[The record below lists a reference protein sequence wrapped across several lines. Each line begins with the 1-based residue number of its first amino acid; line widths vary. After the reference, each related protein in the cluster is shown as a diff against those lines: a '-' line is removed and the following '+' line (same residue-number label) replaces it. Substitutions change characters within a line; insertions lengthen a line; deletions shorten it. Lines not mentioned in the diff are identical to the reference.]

1 MNTTVADLLNQ
12 HPTNVVQ
19 NTGYVTQSDKSWTR
33 NYHPIRN
40 VLVHTLI
47 GEDGLTYAN
56 FERAF
61 LPWDADDSLRTTVH
75 AVSPNHRTWRFE
87 SEADCELWFHSEI
100 SNIVLPAWNQFPVV
114 TQTSH
119 TKPPRVDNISEEVDA
134 VYSVRFG
141 GGRTVLAIGEMKR
154 NLVDARLWQRGN
166 IYSNAGQKKLSQ
178 ELRGYADK
186 YQCPQ
191 VFCFDGETLLVLQFR
206 ANKVEDIL
214 EENCP
219 VDCWVL
225 PRESSNTPLRF
236 ALYMLLAQGFR
247 RFQGMCAVPL
257 TVGGL
262 TPRLRQFFNGRPVW
276 RVNGANLVEH
286 PGGYQRSVDPDSGA
300 VKWTHDEDP
309 EAVWETLALW
319 DVDAAQ

>member
-1 MNTTVADLLNQ
+1 MNTTVADLLSQ
-12 HPTNVVQ
+12 HPTNEVQ
-19 NTGYVTQSDKSWTR
+19 NAGYVTQSDKSWTR
-33 NYHPIRN
+33 NYHAIRN
-40 VLVHTLI
+40 ILVNTLI

-61 LPWDADDSLRTTVH
+61 LPWDADDSLRTTAH
-75 AVSPNHRTWRFE
+75 AVSPNHRMWRFE

-114 TQTSH
+114 TQTLH

-134 VYSVRFG
+134 VYSVRSG
-141 GGRTVLAIGEMKR
+141 GGRTVLVIGEMKR
-154 NLVDARLWQRGN
+154 NLLDASLWQRGN
-166 IYSNAGQKKLSQ
+166 ISSNAGQKKLSR
-178 ELRGYADK
+178 ELRGCVNPISPNLLPALVELCLYLSRILSDRRQPSYADK

-225 PRESSNTPLRF
+225 PRESSNIPLCF

-247 RFQGMCAVPL
+247 RF
-257 TVGGL
+257 
-262 TPRLRQFFNGRPVW
+262 
-276 RVNGANLVEH
+276 
-286 PGGYQRSVDPDSGA
+286 
-300 VKWTHDEDP
+300 
-309 EAVWETLALW
+309 
-319 DVDAAQ
+319 